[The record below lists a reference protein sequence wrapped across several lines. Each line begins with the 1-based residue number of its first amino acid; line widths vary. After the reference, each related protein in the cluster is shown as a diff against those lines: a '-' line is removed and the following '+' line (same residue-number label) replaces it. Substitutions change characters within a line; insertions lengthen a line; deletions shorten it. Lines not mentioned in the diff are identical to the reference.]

1 MDCKPCIP
9 ENTREKVAILPLS
22 IPLSLSL
29 QFAVSSRLSRL
40 PAPKK
45 REKAKEEAVLIF
57 ALRSLPSSPYLP
69 TEQSLHLPF
78 RPPTKQAAPGREST
92 IFWPRSCLACP
103 DPFLAPPQ
111 TFGGADLL
119 SMTKGGG
126 EEREKGPDTR
136 PTSFA
141 PSDLLL
147 LLLRIGSWP
156 GQAEKPPRCN
166 NHTVAHR
173 MPMHAQVGKNTW
185 AALVGYP
192 PLASL
197 PSVFD
202 RDPRPYHHRH
212 RFGSSTSNLVLR
224 ALRARCIRS
233 T

>member
-1 MDCKPCIP
+1 MPNLHKKKIVLP
-9 ENTREKVAILPLS
+9 RGEKVAILPVS

-92 IFWPRSCLACP
+92 IFWPPSCLACP

-111 TFGGADLL
+111 TFGAADLL
-119 SMTKGGG
+119 NMTKGGG

-141 PSDLLL
+141 PSSSSSSALAVGQDRRRNPRAATTILLL
-147 LLLRIGSWP
+147 IACPS
-156 GQAEKPPRCN
+156 
-166 NHTVAHR
+166 
-173 MPMHAQVGKNTW
+173 MHK
-185 AALVGYP
+185 
-192 PLASL
+192 
-197 PSVFD
+197 
-202 RDPRPYHHRH
+202 
-212 RFGSSTSNLVLR
+212 
-224 ALRARCIRS
+224 
-233 T
+233 